1 MATSRT
7 VTADNNRARG
17 PSRREPP
24 TLLFFKR
31 RTSGPSRRMESLVA
45 WIKVTHKRSLRVVEV
60 DADSDRGLAERL
72 RVSDVPSLVLV
83 KESRVVGRL
92 EGRATGDDIERMIAP
107 HVDVPA
113 GR

>member
-1 MATSRT
+1 MANDDL
-7 VTADNNRARG
+7 ALAL
-17 PSRREPP
+17 SRRHTP
-24 TLLFFKR
+24 TLLFFTR

-60 DADSDRGLAERL
+60 DADSERGLAARL
-72 RVSDVPSLVLV
+72 RVSAVPSLVLV

-107 HVDVPA
+107 HV
-113 GR
+113 